1 MKINLAPSVK
11 KEMLKAEFWL
21 NDSAAECILNYRE
34 VEEINNKTA
43 LKAEENN
50 FTDYY
55 FNLESVPE
63 SYQKSELKEMIRNT
77 FSRKIDPKRDYF
89 NLRGELL
96 AQKTK
101 EKIIANCNL
110 NSVKEGNQVES
121 GILIRRSAVRA
132 LPTEEVFASEK
143 FSGDQ
148 DLLQLT
154 ALSLG
159 TPLLILFASSDRKY
173 FYIKAKLMTGWVKKE
188 NIALTED
195 LKTARDYLNTDQFLV
210 VRESYLETE
219 PNPFAPETANLF
231 FQMGD
236 KIPLVKDSG
245 ISEIP
250 AAHPHA
256 QSNLNNYLVWLPTKD
271 DRGYLELK
279 QGIVASARDLNLGFL
294 KFNQQNIIKQAFK
307 MLGERYDWG
316 GAVKRRDC
324 SRFIMDIFRT
334 FGFEFPRNADLQ
346 EKLIPFAKQI
356 FRGDL
361 KARKIILEKLKPG
374 DILHMP
380 GHIMLYLG
388 ESAGKNY
395 LIHAASGYGE
405 LDQRGKLQ
413 AKSIR
418 SVFIMDLEQF
428 LKSEQLSYLEKF
440 STATKITS

>member
-21 NDSAAECILNYRE
+21 TNSAAESTLNYRE
-34 VEEINNKTA
+34 IEEINHKTA
-43 LKAEENN
+43 LKAEKNN

-55 FNLESVPE
+55 FNLESAPE
-63 SYQKSELKEMIRNT
+63 SYQKSELKEMIKNT
-77 FSRKIDPKRDYF
+77 FIRKIDPKKEYY
-89 NLRGELL
+89 NLRAELL
-96 AQKTK
+96 PQKTK
-101 EKIIANCNL
+101 EEIITNCNL
-110 NSVKEGNQVES
+110 NSVREDNQVQS
-121 GILIRRSAVRA
+121 GILIRRSVVRA

-159 TPLLILFASSDRKY
+159 TPLLILFESSDQKY

-195 LKTARDYLNTDQFLV
+195 LKTARNYLNTNQFLV

-219 PNPFAPETANLF
+219 PNPFAPETSHLF

-236 KIPLVKDSG
+236 KIPLVKDQSLT
-245 ISEIP
+245 EIP
-250 AAHPHA
+250 ASHPHA
-256 QSNLNNYLVWLPTKD
+256 QANLNNYLVWLPTKD
-271 DRGYLELK
+271 DQGYLELK
-279 QGIVASARDLNLGFL
+279 QGIIASARDLNPGFL

-346 EKLIPFAKQI
+346 KKLIPFEKEI

-361 KARKIILEKLKPG
+361 KARKMILKKLKTG

-380 GHIMLYLG
+380 GHVMLYLG
-388 ESAGKNY
+388 ESEGKNY

-405 LDQRGKLQ
+405 LDQNGKLQ
-413 AKSIR
+413 TRSVR
-418 SVFIMDLEQF
+418 SVFLMDLEQF
-428 LKSEQLSYLEKF
+428 IKNKQLSYLEKF
-440 STATKITS
+440 SAATKITS